1 MRFGTAGMVWL
12 RKFGFCQVRSGKAG
26 QARSGKVWCGR
37 VTPGWAGYGVV
48 RQVWNDPARFGV
60 ARFGTVG

>member
-1 MRFGTAGMVWL
+1 MWRGKARPGSVRLGSFG
-12 RKFGFCQVRSGKAG
+12 SGKAG